1 MCVCV
6 YIYIYIYIYINKSK
20 NSRLAG
26 ATKMDHVG
34 ASSIGGHMLYFLN
47 SRKSDSTAVRKWNQ
61 SVRAACHWGVGPQMD
76 WSWAERPGQE
86 VLATSLSQEAE
97 D

>member
-6 YIYIYIYIYINKSK
+6 CVCINKSK

-47 SRKSDSTAVRKWNQ
+47 SLGKVI
-61 SVRAACHWGVGPQMD
+61 PQ
-76 WSWAERPGQE
+76 Q
-86 VLATSLSQEAE
+86 
-97 D
+97 